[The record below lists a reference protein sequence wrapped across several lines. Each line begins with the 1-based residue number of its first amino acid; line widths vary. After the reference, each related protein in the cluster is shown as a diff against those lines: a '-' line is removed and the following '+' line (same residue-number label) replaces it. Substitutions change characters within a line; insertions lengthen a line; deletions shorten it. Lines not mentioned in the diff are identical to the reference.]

1 MAISVLER
9 EMYSEAEAAR
19 LLRLPPSTLNYWL
32 EGGRRGGKIYQ
43 PIIREQP
50 RGGHP
55 PVTWSEFI
63 EASWMRQYRRIDNV
77 PMAELRVFITRLR
90 ERYGVPYPL
99 AHFRAFANQGQ
110 LVLMQEAQTTAGL
123 DPDFCLVAE
132 VSGQLVLTPPADAY
146 VRRIEWDEEHD
157 APMAWRPHDDPDSP
171 VRIYPDIRFGR
182 PSVGGISTDVLW
194 EQVDDGADPNEV
206 ANDYGVTIR
215 DVQWAVSY
223 ETAAHARVA

>member
-1 MAISVLER
+1 
-9 EMYSEAEAAR
+9 MYSETEAAR

-50 RGGHP
+50 KGGHP
-55 PVTWSEFI
+55 PVTWPEFI

-77 PMAELRVFITRLR
+77 PMAELRAFITRLR

-99 AHFRAFANQGQ
+99 AHFKAFANQGQ
-110 LVLMQEAQTTAGL
+110 LVIIREAQTAAGL

-132 VSGQLVLTPPADAY
+132 VSGQLVLTAAADGY
-146 VRRIEWDEEHD
+146 VRRIEWDPEHD
-157 APMAWRPHDDPDSP
+157 APIAWRPHDDPDSP
-171 VRIYPDIRFGR
+171 VRIYPGIRFGR

-194 EQVDDGADPNEV
+194 EQVDDGADLNEV
-206 ANDYGVTIR
+206 ADDYGLNVR

-223 ETAAHARVA
+223 ETAARARAA